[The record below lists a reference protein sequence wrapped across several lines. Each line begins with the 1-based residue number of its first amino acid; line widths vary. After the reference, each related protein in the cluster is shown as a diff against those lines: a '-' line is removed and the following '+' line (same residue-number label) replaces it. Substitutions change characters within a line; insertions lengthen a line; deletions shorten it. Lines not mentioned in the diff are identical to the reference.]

1 MNGQGYEGDLL
12 ELARRCVV
20 FAGLSELLVLL
31 LFFLPVNLVEKPFLG
46 VILSV
51 LNALVLR

>member
-1 MNGQGYEGDLL
+1 M
-12 ELARRCVV
+12 